1 MSLLSKSKTSPHA
14 SASPGFAE
22 LIGDIRRPLAM
33 CVALSLAINLMLL
46 ASPLFML
53 QVYDRVLSSRSMPT
67 LVTLLGL
74 LAAVFA
80 AATHLDLIRARI
92 LNRVAAHFATSL
104 SEKIFGTVLN
114 QEIEKSAH
122 YGNQP
127 LQDLQSLRQFATGT
141 GLGIFFDMPWVPI
154 YLLLAYLL
162 HPMLGLL
169 TVTAAIILIGLAIAN
184 ERRTAKLSVVANAQ
198 LAKSNKVFESARRGA
213 EVLRSMSMEPA
224 YFRRWSQTFSAGH
237 QSLVTATDRSSSFH
251 MSAKYLRLFLQS
263 ACLALGAALAIRGE
277 VSAGSIIAATIILSR
292 ALAPVEQATGQWT
305 HLQGVYAAYRRLQQL
320 LETSPSKLEP
330 LRLPDATGALTV
342 ENLTMA
348 APGAQRPILSG
359 INFSLSPGDSVAI
372 IGPTGC
378 GKSTLA
384 RGIAGV
390 WAPVGGAIRLDGATL
405 DNWPKHQL
413 GIATGYVP
421 QDIELFAG
429 TISENISR
437 FTDSPDAEAVVKAA
451 KRANVHDMIL
461 QLPDAY
467 MTEIGEGGA
476 KLSGGQRQRIALARA
491 LFGDVRLVVLDEPN
505 SNLDDAGETAL
516 SQTLAQLR
524 AEAITVVIVSHRPQ
538 CLKAVDNILVLSNG
552 QQAAFAPRDKI
563 LTPVPRPA
571 QQPVYANASGFH
583 FQPRT

>member
-1 MSLLSKSKTSPHA
+1 
-14 SASPGFAE
+14 
-22 LIGDIRRPLAM
+22 M

>member
-1 MSLLSKSKTSPHA
+1 
-14 SASPGFAE
+14 
-22 LIGDIRRPLAM
+22 M

-571 QQPVYANASGFH
+571 PQPVYANASGFH